1 MRLELNYDCK
11 TITVKDQVNLKD
23 FIKEVKKLGLDLK
36 EWSVVSETQLTWTT
50 YPYYQQ
56 PYYQQPNDWQIIC
69 SDGTNIEVDNTHCL
83 TTNDVSSNSAN
94 INHPLNSLFSYTD

>member
-1 MRLELNYDCK
+1 MKLELNYDCK

-56 PYYQQPNDWQIIC
+56 LYYHTDWQITC
-69 SDGTNIEVDNTHCL
+69 SDDSTTANMVDIS
-83 TTNDVSSNSAN
+83 TTVSCN
-94 INHPLNSLFSYTD
+94 

>member
-23 FIKEVKKLGLDLK
+23 FIKEVKNLGLDLK

-56 PYYQQPNDWQIIC
+56 PYSHTDFQIT
-69 SDGTNIEVDNTHCL
+69 SSEVTCN
-83 TTNDVSSNSAN
+83 
-94 INHPLNSLFSYTD
+94 